1 MADGKIK
8 ATVIKSVAALLC
20 TAIAAYSGIAN
31 TNKICKN
38 KMEISSAAAE
48 KADNGTSAAPQESDW
63 QYADTVTD
71 ETAPSDDF
79 TADAESE
86 SGGAEVY
93 DIPEDSTAAQSGSA
107 QQEKTNS
114 SSSNQKTE
122 AAKKKITLTGGLS
135 SNNKEEVL
143 EYYKLVSK
151 KNEKLLF
158 QKTLTLVSIDQ
169 GKTLNISDKWMERF
183 TSVAKKALA
192 KNTVDNEPYP
202 GKYENIRP
210 SDWQSATAVNDGTYT
225 TLNIKVVP
233 QTDSYDGKIFEGTC
247 GRSMSVLDGID
258 RALQDMA
265 AFKVDFANTN
275 MKIYYQ
281 NPVIKLKVK
290 NATGEL
296 VKGGCE
302 WSYRTVVDIQTM
314 DSSFIGISISLKEAG
329 GVVDYS
335 VKY

>member
-20 TAIAAYSGIAN
+20 TAIAAYSGITT
-31 TNKICKN
+31 TNKICENNLK
-38 KMEISSAAAE
+38 ISSGAVE
-48 KADNGTSAAPQESDW
+48 KADNGTSSVQQSDDW
-63 QYADTVTD
+63 QYADTTAD
-71 ETAPSDDF
+71 ETAVSDDF
-79 TADAESE
+79 TADTDDGTAD
-86 SGGAEVY
+86 AEVY
-93 DIPEDSTAAQSGSA
+93 DIPEDNTSSQGGTTEQ
-107 QQEKTNS
+107 KTQS
-114 SSSNQKTE
+114 SSQKTE

-135 SNNKEEVL
+135 SNKKEEVL

-151 KNEKLLF
+151 KNEKLLY

-233 QTDSYDGKIFEGTC
+233 QTDGYDGKIFEGTC

-258 RALQDMA
+258 RALQDMV
-265 AFKVDFANTN
+265 AFKVDFSNTD

-281 NPVIKLKVK
+281 NPVIKMKVK

-302 WSYRTVVDIQTM
+302 WSYRTVVDIQSM
-314 DSSFIGISISLKEAG
+314 DASFIGINISLKEAG